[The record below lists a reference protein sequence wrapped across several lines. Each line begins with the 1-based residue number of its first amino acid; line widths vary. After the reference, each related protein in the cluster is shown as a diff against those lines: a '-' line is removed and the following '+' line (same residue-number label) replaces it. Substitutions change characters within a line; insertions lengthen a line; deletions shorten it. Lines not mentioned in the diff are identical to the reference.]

1 MPDTSNSLLDFILS
15 LLSDSEAAGEFYAD
29 PDGALK
35 SAGLGDVCGDD
46 VHSVLPLVLD
56 YAPVSVKH
64 DGGGRDHD
72 RDEKDHKDY
81 DRDHHGKDYD
91 KDRDHDDHDG
101 AVKEIH
107 NILNNYTYNVDDRD
121 TYVDQSVNQDIW
133 AKGDVKQYFDNDSVI
148 ASGDGAV
155 AAGGDVEGVITGDGN
170 VVGDGN
176 VTGDGNIV
184 GDENEVGNTEI
195 EDSFNTDNSVDVSGD
210 GNAVGE
216 GNTVDNSEVEVDVEV
231 EDSFN
236 TDNSD
241 NSINDSFNKTETE
254 VELENVGNDYSED
267 NSVNDS
273 FNDNEIGN
281 KEIEV
286 EDSFNKDES
295 VDVDVEVEESFNKID
310 ASDDD
315 YIDVD
320 DTLNENAVTV

>member
-15 LLSDSEAAGEFYAD
+15 LLSDSEAAAEFYAD

-72 RDEKDHKDY
+72 KDHKDYDRDDKDHKDYDRDHKDHKDY

-176 VTGDGNIV
+176 VTGDRNIV
-184 GDENEVGNTEI
+184 GDENEVGNTDI

-241 NSINDSFNKTETE
+241 NSINDSFDD
-254 VELENVGNDYSED
+254 NDLSTDNSDNSTTD

-273 FNDNEIGN
+273 GN
-281 KEIEV
+281 T
-286 EDSFNKDES
+286 
-295 VDVDVEVEESFNKID
+295 DVDVEVEVEDSFQDNDTKIED
-310 ASDDD
+310 NVVVFEEDKG
-315 YIDVD
+315 DVEVD
-320 DTLNENAVTV
+320 